1 MTTGALGRIEEVEVR
16 EIWPSEPQDFTPW
29 LAENLDELGA
39 ALHLDMQLVESEGAV
54 GSFAV
59 DIIAEAGNGLV
70 VIENQLEQ
78 TDHSHLGQLLTYA
91 AGRDARSL
99 IWITPTF
106 RDEHRAALDWLN
118 RWTSEEIEVY
128 GVEDRAVRIGASL
141 PAPLFHPVAFP
152 NSWSRQASSRSVD
165 ASMSSDE
172 KIRRIAF
179 FDKLVNDAHGRGL
192 TNSRTAGSVAKS
204 KSFPCRVGE
213 RRLRGLTYWVDLRS
227 NGAVVVKLDI
237 RTEDLNRNAAIVE
250 ALVQDKR
257 ELERELSFQPEWLAP
272 DPTGPHGRQSA
283 VVMVRRDI
291 SITDPPER
299 LEEVRG
305 WILDKLEGFQRVLA
319 PRLGEILEDLD
330 SEEA

>member
-1 MTTGALGRIEEVEVR
+1 MATGELGRIQDVELRDV
-16 EIWPSEPQDFTPW
+16 WPNEAQDFTPW

-39 ALHLDMQLVESEGAV
+39 ALHLDIQLVESEGAV

-59 DIIAEAGNGLV
+59 DIIAEADNGLV

-91 AGRDARSL
+91 AGRDARTL
-99 IWITPTF
+99 VWITPTF

-118 RWTSEEIEVY
+118 RWTAEEIEVY
-128 GVEDRAVRIGASL
+128 GVEVRAVHIGASL
-141 PAPLFHPVAFP
+141 RAPLFHPVAFP
-152 NSWSRQASSRSVD
+152 NSWSRQAGSRTVD

-172 KIRRIAF
+172 RLRRIAF

-192 TNSRTAGSVAKS
+192 TNSKTAGSVAKS

-213 RRLRGLTYWVDLRS
+213 RGLTYWVDLRP
-227 NGAVVVKLDI
+227 NGVAVVKLDI
-237 RTEDLNRNAAIVE
+237 RTKDLNRNAAIVE
-250 ALVQDKR
+250 ALVQNKR
-257 ELERELSFQPEWLAP
+257 KIESELSFQPEWLAP
-272 DPTGPHGRQSA
+272 DPTGPHGRQSG
-283 VVMVRRDI
+283 VVMMRRNI

-299 LEEVRG
+299 LEEARA
-305 WILDKLEGFQRVLA
+305 WILDKLEGFQRVIE
-319 PRLGEILEDLD
+319 PRLGGILEDLD